1 MPDVGQVVGQWEV
14 DVRFEVRHGDIAD
27 QPDLDAV
34 VNAANTELWMGSGV
48 AGALRRR
55 GGKQVEEEAVAQ
67 GPITLGD
74 AVITSAGGLPNR
86 YVIHAA
92 AMGYRGEDAR
102 VPKRAGSSSSAEIIR
117 SCVRRALE
125 LADANDVRS
134 VGFPALAT
142 GVGGF
147 PVLEAAAAMVA
158 AASEYAV
165 RTPGTRVERVVF
177 VLLGDNAARAFE
189 AELARLAPDRSG

>member
-1 MPDVGQVVGQWEV
+1 M
-14 DVRFEVRHGDIAD
+14 RFEVRHGDIAD

-67 GPITLGD
+67 GPIALGA

-86 YVIHAA
+86 HVIHAA
-92 AMGYRGEDAR
+92 AMGYRAADAT
-102 VPKRAGSSSSAEIIR
+102 VPKRAGTSSSAEIIA

-125 LADANDVRS
+125 LADANGVKS
-134 VGFPALAT
+134 IGFPALAT

-147 PVLEAAAAMVA
+147 PVVEAAEAMVR
-158 AASEYAV
+158 AASEYAEK
-165 RTPGTRVERVVF
+165 TPKTRIERVVF
-177 VLLGDNAARAFE
+177 VLLGDGAARAFE
-189 AELARLAPDRSG
+189 AEVARAGSALR